1 MTVPLSKR
9 VTFPSVHVSEGDD
22 FVSTT
27 VLMSS
32 PPTLFTIVPPL
43 DQRPVTEP
51 LALIMVSCGLLLA
64 SFSMLVTSSF
74 QLAILGSMLQFS
86 SDRVL
91 KYGLNSSGTSPPP
104 PHPPT
109 PLSFVYLRSTSIGS
123 TVWTGLLVLISH
135 CSLA

>member
-27 VLMSS
+27 VLMPS

-51 LALIMVSCGLLLA
+51 LTLIM
-64 SFSMLVTSSF
+64 FSMLVTSSF
-74 QLAILGSMLQFS
+74 QLAILGNMLQFS

-91 KYGLNSSGTSPPP
+91 KYGLNSSGTFPPPPP
-104 PHPPT
+104 PHPS
-109 PLSFVYLRSTSIGS
+109 PLSFVYLRLTSFGS
-123 TVWTGLLVLISH
+123 KVWTGLFVLTSH

>member
-1 MTVPLSKR
+1 MTVPLSKH

-27 VLMSS
+27 VLMPSL
-32 PPTLFTIVPPL
+32 PTLFTFVPPL

-51 LALIMVSCGLLLA
+51 LALIMMSCGLLLA
-64 SFSMLVTSSF
+64 SFSMLATSSF

-91 KYGLNSSGTSPPP
+91 KYGLNSSGTSPPSP
-104 PHPPT
+104 PPT

-123 TVWTGLLVLISH
+123 IVWTGLLVLISH